1 MFTRTSRAK
10 RRIGAAVLAALIG
23 SLLAFATPANAGP
36 TTAAPAE
43 TRLAGANR
51 YATAAAIATDAAWG
65 AAAVDVTIVNG
76 ENFPDGLAAAALGK
90 RVLLV
95 KADSIPAETSATIAA
110 WLTTAVPAGP
120 GINSVTIVG
129 GTGVVSS
136 AVYESLKTASG
147 VTPTRVA
154 GADRYATALAVADV
168 VDGAGAPVDVVLA
181 TGTNFPDALAAGPLA
196 LAESAPIVLN
206 QGASL
211 LPAVKA
217 YLATATGDI
226 HIVGGTGVV
235 PASVASEL
243 QSMGKNVIRYGG
255 ATREE
260 TAVAVATALGTNGDN
275 SAILVNRDGFADAL
289 AAGPFASLAAVK
301 GSIMPVG
308 TDSVSTAA
316 AGWHSDNCLV
326 IGTDPADNTTASADA
341 GIYAMGGTGVISEA
355 VLDAAAA
362 AATCPAVTYTAV
374 LTNQASTQTVL
385 ELNQTDSGA
394 GAGAD
399 PFPNSAGEGLL
410 LTAVPGSVV
419 DGAAASAW
427 TVTVTDA
434 AGAANSAVP
443 SGGNALAVAI
453 DIPAA
458 GLSQAAFASAWNALP
473 QAAALFTASA
483 ANLGAPKGFDDG
495 VTFAVTV
502 KTAGTTNQTVTV
514 TYNQLVDDG
523 ASVVPADADFTFAA
537 PAVTSATN
545 TPLDGTASVAGA
557 TVFTHTFSTAVAANV
572 LVAGTSTVTIADVLS
587 VATNLPGPT
596 TATKITA
603 G

>member
-1 MFTRTSRAK
+1 LFTRTSRAK

-23 SLLAFATPANAGP
+23 SLLAFASPANAGP
-36 TTAAPAE
+36 STDAPAQ
-43 TRLAGANR
+43 TRLSGANR

-65 AAAVDVTIVNG
+65 PAAVDVTIVNG

-110 WLTTAVPAGP
+110 WLPTAVPAGP

-147 VTPTRVA
+147 VTPTRLA
-154 GADRYATALAVADV
+154 GADRYATALAVADA
-168 VDGAGAPVDVVLA
+168 VDGAGPVDVVLA

-226 HIVGGTGVV
+226 HVVGGTGVV
-235 PASVASEL
+235 PASVVTEL
-243 QSMGKNVIRYGG
+243 QGMGKNVIRYGG
-255 ATREE
+255 ATREA
-260 TAVAVATALGTNGDN
+260 TAVAVAKALGTNGDN

-289 AAGPFASLAAVK
+289 AAGPFASLSAVK

-308 TDSVSTAA
+308 TDSVSSAVG
-316 AGWHSDNCLV
+316 GWHSDNCLV
-326 IGTDPADNTTASADA
+326 IGTSPADNTTASADA
-341 GIYAMGGTGVISEA
+341 GIYAMGGTGVISKA
-355 VLDAAAA
+355 TLDAAVAA
-362 AATCPAVTYTAV
+362 AKCPAVTYTAV

-385 ELNQTDSGA
+385 EVLQGA
-394 GAGAD
+394 GAGPTA
-399 PFPNSAGEGLL
+399 AGTGVK
-410 LTAVPGSVV
+410 LTAVAGSVV
-419 DGAAASAW
+419 DGAAASGW
-427 TVTVTDA
+427 TITIADA

-443 SGGNALAVAI
+443 SGGNTLAVAI
-453 DIPAA
+453 DVPAG
-458 GLSQAAFASAWNALP
+458 GLTQAAFVAAWNALP
-473 QAAALFTASA
+473 QAAALFTASP
-483 ANLGAPKGFDDG
+483 ANLGLPAAFVDG
-495 VTFAVTV
+495 EAFVNPNTNVV
-502 KTAGTTNQTVTV
+502 TAGTTNQTVTI
-514 TYNQLVDDG
+514 TYNQPVDDG
-523 ASVVPADADFTFAA
+523 AGVVPADADFTFLA
-537 PAVTSATN
+537 PAVASATN
-545 TPLDGTASVAGA
+545 TPLDATPSLTGH
-557 TVFTHTFSTAVAANV
+557 TVFTHTFSTAVSTNV
-572 LVAGTSTVTIADVLS
+572 LVAGTSTVTIAGVLS
-587 VATNLPGPT
+587 VATNLPGPI